1 MGQFT
6 ISARS
11 ARGLVLAGALA
22 LAGSAGFVPSPAP
35 AAGCKITVYAPGGLM
50 KPSGGLRGPGLVLS
64 GAGFLGMPYDEV
76 LQWLGGR
83 MPRSLK
89 RSGNILLLQASGEDD
104 YTNVFYRASRLAS
117 VQEILI
123 PPCAPRSA
131 VDRVAPYVNAA
142 DAVLF
147 AGGDQANYVAWKG
160 SALMA
165 AVRRAYAR
173 GGVVGGGSAGLAIQ
187 GAVVYDAVAADRV
200 LPDDEDLGSALA
212 TRNPYGSAV
221 SLTTGLFAWPP
232 LADTIT
238 DTHFAKRNRFGRL
251 AAFMARAYHS
261 GLIHGPR
268 VYGLGVDEGSTLVVD
283 RFGVATLLER
293 TGTPYRTR
301 GAYVL
306 SGAAPQR
313 IGAGR
318 PLLYR
323 VEVTHLTHVGFGYDL
338 VHHRG
343 LGTHYTVMVDG
354 SRPGLYD
361 HDPY

>member
-1 MGQFT
+1 MGRFT
-6 ISARS
+6 VSTGTVR
-11 ARGLVLAGALA
+11 ALA
-22 LAGSAGFVPSPAP
+22 LAVAVASAGLVPARTS
-35 AAGCKITVYAPGGLM
+35 AAGSCKVTVYAPGGLT
-50 KPSGGLRGPGLVLS
+50 KPSGELRGPGLVLS

-83 MPRSLK
+83 MPGSHK

-104 YTNVFYRASRLAS
+104 YTDVFYRASRLAS
-117 VQEILI
+117 VREILI

-165 AVRRAYAR
+165 AVQRVYAR

-187 GAVVYDAVAADRV
+187 GAIVYDAVGADRV

-212 TRNPYGSAV
+212 THNPYGPAV

-261 GLIHGPR
+261 GLIRGPR

-283 RFGVATLLER
+283 RNGIATLLER
-293 TGTPYRTR
+293 TGIPYKTR

-306 SGAAPQR
+306 SGGAPER
-313 IGAGR
+313 IGGSR

-338 VHHRG
+338 IHHRG
-343 LGTHYTVMVDG
+343 RGTHYTVTVDG
-354 SRPGLYD
+354 SRPRLYD
-361 HDPY
+361 RDPY